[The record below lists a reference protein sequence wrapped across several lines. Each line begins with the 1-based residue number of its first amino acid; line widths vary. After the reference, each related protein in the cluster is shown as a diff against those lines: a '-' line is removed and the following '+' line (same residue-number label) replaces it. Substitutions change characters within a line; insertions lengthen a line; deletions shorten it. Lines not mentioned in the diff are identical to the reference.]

1 MFDKYQKITHRVV
14 DYSDLE
20 DFINEHY
27 KSDYE
32 IVAANEWNNDTSY
45 SINVEKEEFTEYE
58 EEKLRD
64 FNFCTIRI
72 ILLDLCN
79 KGLIEEGDYLIKV
92 SW

>member
-1 MFDKYQKITHRVV
+1 MFDKYQKVIHRVV

-32 IVAANEWNNDTSY
+32 IVAANEWNNSSSY
-45 SINVEKEEFTEYE
+45 SFNVKKEELTDYDKE
-58 EEKLRD
+58 ELAD
-64 FNFCTIRI
+64 FKYCCIHI

>member
-1 MFDKYQKITHRVV
+1 MFDKYQKVTHRVV

-32 IVAANEWNNDTSY
+32 IIAANEWNNYTCY
-45 SINVEKEEFTEYE
+45 SVNVEKKEFDEYE
-58 EEKLRD
+58 KDKLAD
-64 FNFCTIRI
+64 FSECGIRI